1 MKNLIRVQKI
11 IAQSGIA
18 SRRAAEQL
26 IIDGKV
32 LINGKK
38 ALLGDKASFDD
49 EIKVNN
55 KIIHVSNS
63 KNFIYILLNKPKN
76 TITTVKDPNGRK
88 TVIDLIETKER
99 IVPVGRLDRDT
110 TGALLLTTDYE
121 LVNKLTHPRYEIQ
134 RTYRVRIDE
143 PLSLRKFKE
152 LNSGVIV
159 NGKMSYQIVD
169 QVETKSYLVTL
180 HVGSYHHV
188 KKLFES
194 IGHKVINLKRVSFA
208 NLNVEKMQEGSYRAL
223 SFKELKDLKSLIKM
237 QELKWEKKQN

>member
-26 IIDGKV
+26 IIEGKV

>member
-26 IIDGKV
+26 IIDEKV

>member
-208 NLNVEKMQEGSYRAL
+208 NLNVEKMQEGSYRTL